1 MFHVKLWGKIEK
13 CLNRVGEVIVRKDVS
28 CETVKKI
35 FVDDGKM
42 IISFTWNVFYLGK
55 IKFQINN

>member
-1 MFHVKLWGKIEK
+1 MFHVKLLEKIEK

-35 FVDDGKM
+35 FLDDGKM

-55 IKFQINN
+55 IKF